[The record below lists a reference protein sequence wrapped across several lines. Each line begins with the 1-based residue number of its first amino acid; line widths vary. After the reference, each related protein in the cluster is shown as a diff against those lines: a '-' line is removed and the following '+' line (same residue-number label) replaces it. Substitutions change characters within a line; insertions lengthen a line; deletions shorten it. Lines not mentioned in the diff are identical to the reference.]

1 MAPGAWSVTADVGP
15 VGYRLHTCDDG
26 RLCFFCCRQ
35 MVGRLVLETLPA
47 VADDPAD
54 VGSVMAVVS
63 RLADDPGECHKNSV
77 SSCVLV
83 FFKLWLLSR

>member
-1 MAPGAWSVTADVGP
+1 
-15 VGYRLHTCDDG
+15 
-26 RLCFFCCRQ
+26 

-77 SSCVLV
+77 SSFVLV
-83 FFKLWLLSR
+83 FFK

>member
-1 MAPGAWSVTADVGP
+1 
-15 VGYRLHTCDDG
+15 
-26 RLCFFCCRQ
+26 

-63 RLADDPGECHKNSV
+63 RLADDPGECQMNSV
-77 SSCVLV
+77 CSY
-83 FFKLWLLSR
+83 LLSHCMEQSPS

>member
-1 MAPGAWSVTADVGP
+1 
-15 VGYRLHTCDDG
+15 
-26 RLCFFCCRQ
+26 

-77 SSCVLV
+77 SSFDLV
-83 FFKLWLLSR
+83 FFKSVFLNRRAAAWYRALASIIPGRERFSWN

>member
-1 MAPGAWSVTADVGP
+1 
-15 VGYRLHTCDDG
+15 
-26 RLCFFCCRQ
+26 

-63 RLADDPGECHKNSV
+63 RLADDPGEYHKNSV
-77 SSCVLV
+77 SSFVLV
-83 FFKLWLLSR
+83 FFK